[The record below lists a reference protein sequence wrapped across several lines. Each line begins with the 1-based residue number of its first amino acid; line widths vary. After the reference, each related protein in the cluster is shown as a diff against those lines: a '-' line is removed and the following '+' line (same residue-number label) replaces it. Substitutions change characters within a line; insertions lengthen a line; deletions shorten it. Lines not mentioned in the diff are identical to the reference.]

1 MNFSIFTHLLATERV
16 RPRSSSGAGYSIPA
30 MSERGVADGLDPI
43 LVTNARRGFV
53 VTKKN
58 REGMAR
64 FGFSPCTLEEE
75 PLVLTS
81 LVQHVLSM
89 SIARG
94 WSNRFDSVGG
104 AVDFMQ
110 ASRFKPKNLILPRG
124 VISRFTDSEGVQ
136 LGKVNGLQLLS
147 SDLPDKTAILMTDA
161 PALGVYVR
169 VGDFIGL
176 QLYNVDQT
184 MVVIES
190 HELG

>member
-1 MNFSIFTHLLATERV
+1 
-16 RPRSSSGAGYSIPA
+16 
-30 MSERGVADGLDPI
+30 MSERGVSDGLDPI

-53 VTKKN
+53 ITHKN

-75 PLVLTS
+75 PLVLAS
-81 LVQHVLSM
+81 LVEHLLGFST
-89 SIARG
+89 SCG
-94 WSNRFDSVGG
+94 WSNRFESVRE
-104 AVDFMQ
+104 AIDFM
-110 ASRFKPKNLILPRG
+110 SKSKFKPKNLILPRG

-136 LGKVNGLQLLS
+136 FGKVEGLQLLS
-147 SDLPDKTAILMTDA
+147 SNLPDRTAILMADA

-169 VGDFIGL
+169 VGDYIGL
-176 QLYNVDQT
+176 QLYNVDKT

>member
-1 MNFSIFTHLLATERV
+1 
-16 RPRSSSGAGYSIPA
+16 
-30 MSERGVADGLDPI
+30 MSERGVTDGLDPI

-75 PLVLTS
+75 PLVLNS
-81 LVQHVLSM
+81 LVSCLLSL
-89 SIARG
+89 SIAHS
-94 WSNRFDSVGG
+94 WKNRFDSVGA

-110 ASRFKPKNLILPRG
+110 GSRFKPKNLVLPRG
-124 VISRFTDSEGVQ
+124 VLSRFTDSDWVN

-147 SDLPDKTAILMTDA
+147 SDLPEKTAILMADA

-169 VGDFIGL
+169 VGDYIGL

-184 MVVIES
+184 VVIIES

>member
-16 RPRSSSGAGYSIPA
+16 RPRSSSGAGYALPA
-30 MSERGVADGLDPI
+30 MSERGVTNGLDPI

-53 VTKKN
+53 VTKRN

-75 PLVLTS
+75 PLVLNS
-81 LVQHVLSM
+81 LVSCILSL
-89 SIARG
+89 SLARG
-94 WSNRFDSVGG
+94 WKNRFDSVGG
-104 AVDFMQ
+104 AIDSMNG
-110 ASRFKPKNLILPRG
+110 SRFKPKNLVLPRG
-124 VISRFTDSEGVQ
+124 VINRFTDSDGVQ

-147 SDLPDKTAILMTDA
+147 SDLPEKIAILMADA

-169 VGDFIGL
+169 VGDYIGL

-184 MVVIES
+184 IAVIES